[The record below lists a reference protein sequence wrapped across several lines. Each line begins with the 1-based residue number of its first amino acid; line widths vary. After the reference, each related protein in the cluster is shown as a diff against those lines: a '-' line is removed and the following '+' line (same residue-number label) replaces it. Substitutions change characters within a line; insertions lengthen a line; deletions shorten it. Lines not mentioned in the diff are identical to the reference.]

1 VRFLQWQV
9 DTSLPAQLAGLRL
22 GLSAN
27 DRWTDLVRLSVG
39 SSTNSLLP
47 VALAGDQGYTLSS
60 DSTILRHGASKGTLD
75 LMFASPL
82 TVAAYS
88 YFRLEL
94 THGQSN
100 GPRLGEVDALLI
112 YPVPEPSAVVLLGV
126 AGAALALVRR
136 RGRRR

>member
-27 DRWTDLVRLSVG
+27 DRWTDLVRLSV
-39 SSTNSLLP
+39 LP